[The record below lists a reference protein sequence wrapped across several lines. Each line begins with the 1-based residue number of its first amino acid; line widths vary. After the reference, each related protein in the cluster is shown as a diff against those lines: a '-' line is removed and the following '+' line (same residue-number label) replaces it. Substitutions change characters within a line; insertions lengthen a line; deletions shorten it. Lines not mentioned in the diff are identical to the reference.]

1 MFRSKVD
8 TNSRDAEEAI
18 GKIGAELRR
27 LRTKRGERLED
38 VAQYLGIKA
47 THLYGIEQGDLSII
61 PSKHDVRSFTSSYAN
76 YLGLDGDTIMK
87 QLATVIRSLEGAKA
101 PFGSWNFSGV
111 DRFSAIILT
120 SAVVLGVFA
129 GWSYLGD
136 VAKLDLIAPPL
147 TAGNSESDDG
157 EAIADAVIDD
167 DVIVDPAEAIDAR
180 ASADLADAT
189 DTFEERSK
197 GLVSEAERALA
208 NLELQAAQAQKGTL
222 QAPPPSQDLP
232 ASQDLR
238 VTRSV
243 ASNEV
248 ADNHGE
254 RAAEGSARR
263 EELPANLLAT
273 LVAKRGDG
281 AAIYEPEN
289 TDARVIVRAL
299 DTSWI
304 QVSSRDRSY
313 LWTRTMQPREMLLVP
328 NRDDL
333 ELWAGDASGVE
344 ILLDG
349 VVLPKLGPPGTVVR
363 GVSLTPDSLAA
374 LSDMVSSAGSGK
386 PTF

>member
-1 MFRSKVD
+1 
-8 TNSRDAEEAI
+8 
-18 GKIGAELRR
+18 
-27 LRTKRGERLED
+27 
-38 VAQYLGIKA
+38 
-47 THLYGIEQGDLSII
+47 
-61 PSKHDVRSFTSSYAN
+61 
-76 YLGLDGDTIMK
+76 MK

-157 EAIADAVIDD
+157 EAIADGGVDD
-167 DVIVDPAEAIDAR
+167 DVNDDTAETIDAR
-180 ASADLADAT
+180 ASADLAGAT